1 MPRRWFIA
9 SFALVAAL
17 AAISCRT
24 AAPIAPTAPVAREG
38 MEDPEE
44 RARWFWEQ
52 RAYPAGS
59 IPVDV
64 HRRALVAESADVR
77 VRDASEESWTNL
89 GPAPLPDLVYNLN
102 SAQDVSGRTTTLAMR
117 PNDPDTMLLGTAEGG
132 IWKSTDSGA
141 SWRTVGES
149 LPTLAISVIRYS
161 ASDPNLVFAGT
172 GEPNSAGPVHGFGLA
187 RSRDGG
193 ETWELLPA
201 RGSGWDFNFTA
212 ITGLHFDARD
222 GRTLYLTTATVV
234 PRSLNWTLPADLPQT
249 GIFKSTDDGQSWQL
263 LRAAKRYNVPNSM
276 SNGFVDFEYGGAA
289 APGLMY
295 VSEYYGGILRSTDG
309 GATWRYVTPFKTGG
323 YGTFPVEPSPLTYT
337 SGTNRFLLGKRL
349 PVPDTDIDFRLIE
362 LAAAPSE
369 PRILYAGFDAPAL
382 RVDADGNGIFEAGR
396 DRRIN
401 TSLLFKSTDSGDT
414 WRWLGTRHDG
424 VPDYCSFQCWYDNV
438 ISVHPTDPDDV
449 ILGGAANYAR
459 FTGEPFAN
467 PARLLELPWRGMLH
481 QSHDGG
487 KSWVDITPHCTQISA
502 VSTGMQSGVPVY
514 PCVAV
519 SAAKVIH
526 PDIHA
531 IVRGADGRIY
541 VASDGGVF
549 RNVLSGTGSGRRR
562 RAVAPQRPPDALAG
576 AVHSW
581 EALNNG
587 LSTMQFYRIAVHPDD
602 PGIILGGLQDNSAAY
617 WNGHE
622 WQGWGAD
629 DGTVAFFDPVD
640 PRHVYLG
647 TQFEVHRHDDG
658 GTKEF
663 SAAAGWKL
671 SVFAGEEFDFN
682 TSETTSFIPVFA
694 LDPVEPSITYGAS
707 DRALYRSTERG
718 AHSVRIGP
726 QESTEGIPTSIAV
739 SPVDPGVVWLATG
752 TGSVYRYDI
761 GVTTTQLDAGLPNRA
776 ISRIVAGYDS
786 ADTVYAVFSGYD
798 ANTPATPGKVFVSRN
813 GGATWQNISGN
824 LPDAPAN
831 ALALDPAD
839 PNRIWLST
847 DAAVYSTRDG
857 GQTWQSERRNMPVV
871 TVMDLV
877 YHAKTGTL
885 VAATFGRGVWTMK
898 VGTGKV
904 GTAQVSDGVSPSRSA
919 RR

>member
-1 MPRRWFIA
+1 MPGCRFTA

-24 AAPIAPTAPVAREG
+24 AVPPERGG

-52 RAYPAGS
+52 RAYPAGT
-59 IPVDV
+59 IPADV
-64 HRRALVAESADVR
+64 HRRVLLAESADVR
-77 VRDASEESWTNL
+77 VRSAAEESWTNL
-89 GPAPLPDLVYNLN
+89 GPAPLPGLIYNLA
-102 SAQDVSGRTTTLAMR
+102 SGQDVSGRATTLAMH
-117 PNDPDTMLLGTAEGG
+117 PNDPSTMLLGTAEGG
-132 IWKSTDSGA
+132 IWKSTDGGA
-141 SWRTVGES
+141 NWRSVGEQS

-161 ASDPNLVFAGT
+161 VTDPNLVFAGT
-172 GEPNSAGPVHGFGLA
+172 GEPNAAGPLHGFGLA

-212 ITGLHFDARD
+212 ITGLHVDARD
-222 GRTLYLTTATVV
+222 GRTLYLTTATVI
-234 PRSLNWTLPADLPQT
+234 PRSLNWSLPADLPQT
-249 GIFKSTDDGQSWQL
+249 GLFRSNDDGRSWQL
-263 LRAAKRYNVPNSM
+263 LRAAKRYAVSGSM

-289 APGLMY
+289 APDLMY
-295 VSEYYGGILRSTDG
+295 VSEYYGGILRSTNS
-309 GATWRYVTPFKTGG
+309 GASWQYVTPRKPSG
-323 YGTFPVEPSPLTYT
+323 YGTFPVNPSPLTY
-337 SGTNRFLLGKRL
+337 SAGNNRFLLASRL
-349 PVPDTDIDFRLIE
+349 PNPDTDIDFRLIE
-362 LAAAPSE
+362 LAAAPSD
-369 PRILYAGFDAPAL
+369 PRILYAGFDAPSL
-382 RVDADGNGIFEAGR
+382 RIDVDGNGVFELGR
-396 DRRIN
+396 DRRAF
-401 TSLLFKSTDSGDT
+401 TALLFKSTDGGET

-424 VPDYCSFQCWYDNV
+424 VPDYCGVQCWYDNV
-438 ISVHPTDPDDV
+438 ISVHPTNPDDV
-449 ILGGAANYAR
+449 ILGGSANYAR
-459 FTGEPFAN
+459 YTGEPFAT
-467 PARLLELPWRGMLH
+467 PARLLELPWRGMLY
-481 QSHDGG
+481 QTHDGG
-487 KSWVDITPHCTQISA
+487 KSWADITPHCTQVSA
-502 VSTGMQSGVPVY
+502 VSTRMQNGVPVY
-514 PCVAV
+514 PCLAV
-519 SAAKVIH
+519 SASKLVH
-526 PDIHA
+526 PDVHA

-541 VASDGGVF
+541 VISDGGVF
-549 RNVLSGTGSGRRR
+549 RDVPPGQGSGRKR

-576 AVHSW
+576 GVHSW
-581 EALNNG
+581 EALNGG

-617 WNGHE
+617 WNGRE

-629 DGTVAFFDPVD
+629 DGTIALFDPVD

-663 SAAAGWKL
+663 SEAAGWKL
-671 SVFAGEEFDFN
+671 SVFAGEEFDFDN
-682 TSETTSFIPVFA
+682 GETTAFIPVFA

-726 QESTEGIPTSIAV
+726 PESTEGIPTSIAV
-739 SPVDPGVVWLATG
+739 SPVDHGVVWVATG
-752 TGSVYRYDI
+752 TGSVYRYDVDAA
-761 GVTTTQLDAGLPNRA
+761 GDTTATQLNDGLPNRS

-786 ADTVYAVFSGYD
+786 AGSVYAVFSGYD

-839 PNRIWLST
+839 PNRLWLAT

-857 GQTWQSERRNMPVV
+857 GATWQSERRNMPVV

-877 YHAKTGTL
+877 YHAKTGSL
-885 VAATFGRGVWTMK
+885 VAATFGRGVWTIN
-898 VGTGKV
+898 VGTV
-904 GTAQVSDGVSPSRSA
+904 QVSDGARPSRSL